1 MLIQFLPGV
10 RPLPQSLAAHLYT
23 RILMLFPAKETPAS
37 AQSAALAEHALCTYG
52 QSILRLAYS
61 YLRNQSDAEDIL
73 QETLVRLLR
82 SAPEFETQEHEK
94 AWLLHVAANLSK
106 NRLRYNR
113 LRRAD
118 PLEETLIAQ
127 ERPDLAFVWEAV
139 SALPVRWREVLHLYY
154 QEEYSTA
161 QIAQI
166 LSRKESTVR
175 SDLRRARIRLK
186 EVLQD
191 DYDLSEGL

>member
-1 MLIQFLPGV
+1 MIQFLPGV

-161 QIAQI
+161 EIAQI

>member
-1 MLIQFLPGV
+1 MLIQFLPRV
-10 RPLPQSLAAHLYT
+10 RPLPQSLTAHLYT

-161 QIAQI
+161 EIAQI

>member
-94 AWLLHVAANLSK
+94 AWLLHVTANLSK

-161 QIAQI
+161 EIAQI

>member
-52 QSILRLAYS
+52 QSILHLAYS

-161 QIAQI
+161 EIAQI

>member
-37 AQSAALAEHALCTYG
+37 AQSAALAEHVLCTYG

-113 LRRAD
+113 LRRTD

-161 QIAQI
+161 EIAQI

>member
-1 MLIQFLPGV
+1 MLIQFLPRV

-161 QIAQI
+161 EIAQI

>member
-37 AQSAALAEHALCTYG
+37 AQSAALAEHVLCTYG

-82 SAPEFETQEHEK
+82 SAPEVETQDHEK

-161 QIAQI
+161 EIAQI

>member
-23 RILMLFPAKETPAS
+23 RILMLFPAKETSAS

-161 QIAQI
+161 EIAQI
-166 LSRKESTVR
+166 LSRKESTVC

>member
-1 MLIQFLPGV
+1 MIQFLPGTL
-10 RPLPQSLAAHLYT
+10 PLPQSLAAHLYS
-23 RILMLFPAKETPAS
+23 RILMLFPAKDTPVS
-37 AQSAALAEHALCTYG
+37 PQSAALAEHALCTYG

-73 QETLVRLLR
+73 QETLLRLLR

-139 SALPVRWREVLHLYY
+139 SALPVRWREVLHLFY

-175 SDLRRARIRLK
+175 SDLHRARIRLK

-191 DYDLSEGL
+191 NYDLSEGL

>member
-1 MLIQFLPGV
+1 
-10 RPLPQSLAAHLYT
+10 
-23 RILMLFPAKETPAS
+23 MLFPAKETPAS

-139 SALPVRWREVLHLYY
+139 SALPVRWREALHLYY

-161 QIAQI
+161 EIAQI

>member
-1 MLIQFLPGV
+1 MIQFLPGTL
-10 RPLPQSLAAHLYT
+10 PLPQSLAAHLYS
-23 RILMLFPAKETPAS
+23 RILMLFPAKDTPVS
-37 AQSAALAEHALCTYG
+37 PQSAALAEHALCTYG

-73 QETLVRLLR
+73 QETLLRLLR

-127 ERPDLAFVWEAV
+127 ERPDLAFVWEAA
-139 SALPVRWREVLHLYY
+139 SALPVRWREVLHLFY

-175 SDLRRARIRLK
+175 SDLHRARIRLK

-191 DYDLSEGL
+191 NYDLSEGL

>member
-118 PLEETLIAQ
+118 PPEETLIAQ

-161 QIAQI
+161 EIAQI

-175 SDLRRARIRLK
+175 SDLRQARIRLK

>member
-161 QIAQI
+161 EIAQI

>member
-1 MLIQFLPGV
+1 MLLQFLPGV

-37 AQSAALAEHALCTYG
+37 AQSAALAEHVLCTYG

-161 QIAQI
+161 EIAQI
-166 LSRKESTVR
+166 LSRKESPVR

>member
-73 QETLVRLLR
+73 QETLVCLLR

-161 QIAQI
+161 EIAQI

>member
-23 RILMLFPAKETPAS
+23 RILMLFPAKETSAS

-161 QIAQI
+161 EIAQI

>member
-23 RILMLFPAKETPAS
+23 RILMLFPAKEAPAS

-161 QIAQI
+161 EIAQI

>member
-113 LRRAD
+113 LRRTD

-139 SALPVRWREVLHLYY
+139 SALPMRWREVLHLYY

-161 QIAQI
+161 EIAQI

>member
-113 LRRAD
+113 LRRTD

-161 QIAQI
+161 EIAQI

>member
-1 MLIQFLPGV
+1 
-10 RPLPQSLAAHLYT
+10 
-23 RILMLFPAKETPAS
+23 MLFPAKETPAS

>member
-37 AQSAALAEHALCTYG
+37 AQSAALAEHVLCTYG

-94 AWLLHVAANLSK
+94 AWLLHVVANLSK

-161 QIAQI
+161 EIAQI

>member
-1 MLIQFLPGV
+1 
-10 RPLPQSLAAHLYT
+10 
-23 RILMLFPAKETPAS
+23 MLFPAKETPAS
-37 AQSAALAEHALCTYG
+37 AQSAALAEHVLCTYG

-61 YLRNQSDAEDIL
+61 YLRNQSDAEGIL

-161 QIAQI
+161 EIAQI
-166 LSRKESTVR
+166 LSRKESPVR

>member
-161 QIAQI
+161 EIAQI

-175 SDLRRARIRLK
+175 SDLRRTRIRLK

>member
-139 SALPVRWREVLHLYY
+139 SALPVRWREVLQLYY
-154 QEEYSTA
+154 HEEYSTA
-161 QIAQI
+161 EIAQI

>member
-1 MLIQFLPGV
+1 
-10 RPLPQSLAAHLYT
+10 
-23 RILMLFPAKETPAS
+23 MLFPGKDTSAS

-61 YLRNQSDAEDIL
+61 YLHNQSDAEDIL

-82 SAPEFETQEHEK
+82 STPEFETQEHEK

-127 ERPDLAFVWEAV
+127 ERSDLAFVWEAV
-139 SALPVRWREVLHLYY
+139 SALPVRWREVLHLFY

-175 SDLRRARIRLK
+175 SDLHRARIRLK

-191 DYDLSEGL
+191 NYDLSEGL

>member
-94 AWLLHVAANLSK
+94 ACLLHVAANLSK

-161 QIAQI
+161 EIAQI

>member
-10 RPLPQSLAAHLYT
+10 RPLPQSLTAHLYT

-161 QIAQI
+161 EIAQI

>member
-61 YLRNQSDAEDIL
+61 YLRNQTDAEDIL

-161 QIAQI
+161 EIAQI

>member
-1 MLIQFLPGV
+1 MRSEQEAVQAVERYADTV
-10 RPLPQSLAAHLYT
+10 RRVCALHLKNYADT
-23 RILMLFPAKETPAS
+23 
-37 AQSAALAEHALCTYG
+37 
-52 QSILRLAYS
+52 
-61 YLRNQSDAEDIL
+61 EDIFQTVFL
-73 QETLVRLLR
+73 KYVLSTTV
-82 SAPEFETQEHEK
+82 FESQEHEK

-113 LRRAD
+113 LRRTD

-161 QIAQI
+161 QIARI

-175 SDLRRARIRLK
+175 SDLHRARIRLK

-191 DYDLSEGL
+191 NYDLSEGL

>member
-37 AQSAALAEHALCTYG
+37 AQ
-52 QSILRLAYS
+52 S

-161 QIAQI
+161 EIAQI

>member
-1 MLIQFLPGV
+1 MIQFLPGV

-37 AQSAALAEHALCTYG
+37 AQSAALAEHVLCTYG

-161 QIAQI
+161 EIAQI

>member
-1 MLIQFLPGV
+1 M
-10 RPLPQSLAAHLYT
+10 
-23 RILMLFPAKETPAS
+23 
-37 AQSAALAEHALCTYG
+37 
-52 QSILRLAYS
+52 
-61 YLRNQSDAEDIL
+61 
-73 QETLVRLLR
+73 
-82 SAPEFETQEHEK
+82 
-94 AWLLHVAANLSK
+94 AANLSK

-113 LRRAD
+113 LRRTD

-161 QIAQI
+161 QIARI

-175 SDLRRARIRLK
+175 SDLHRARIRLK

-191 DYDLSEGL
+191 NYDLSEGL

>member
-37 AQSAALAEHALCTYG
+37 AQSAALAEHVLCTYG

-161 QIAQI
+161 EIAQI

>member
-73 QETLVRLLR
+73 QETLVRPLR
-82 SAPEFETQEHEK
+82 SVPEFETQEHEK

-161 QIAQI
+161 EIAQI

>member
-1 MLIQFLPGV
+1 MIQFLPGA
-10 RPLPQSLAAHLYT
+10 RPLPQSLAVHLCS
-23 RILMLFPAKETPAS
+23 RILMLFPAKETPVS
-37 AQSAALAEHALCTYG
+37 AQSAALAEHALYTYG

-113 LRRAD
+113 LHRTD

-139 SALPVRWREVLHLYY
+139 SALPVRWREVLHLFY

-191 DYDLSEGL
+191 DYDLSEDL

>member
-127 ERPDLAFVWEAV
+127 ERPDLAFDWQAV
-139 SALPVRWREVLHLYY
+139 SALPVRWREVRHLYY

-161 QIAQI
+161 EIAQI

-175 SDLRRARIRLK
+175 SDLRQARIRLK

>member
-106 NRLRYNR
+106 NHLRYNR

-161 QIAQI
+161 EIAQI